1 MRSVQFDE
9 VKVFS
14 ATLARE
20 RDALGE
26 TITQWLEEHPSVVA
40 VDRDVTQSS
49 DREFHCL
56 TITLY
61 LQRTGQTDPVVPTPR
76 IYTFT
81 PEKRRRR

>member
-1 MRSVQFDE
+1 MKSVQFDE

-26 TITQWLEEHPSVVA
+26 TITRWLEEHPSVVA

-56 TITLY
+56 VITLY
-61 LQRTGQTDPVVPTPR
+61 LQRTGQTDPVVPPPR

-81 PEKRRRR
+81 PEKRHRR